1 MNKKE
6 RNEESKKNKEFFEAV
21 KLLSKD
27 TGVTVDAMCE
37 SIQNVL
43 IGALKKEYNNK
54 DIVFCDVDA
63 DKGEFRVYLRKTVV
77 SEISDPDTDL
87 LVEQAQQYKKGAM
100 PGDIVEIPVETAK
113 VSRITAEKGKHML
126 RQAIREAEQGQLR
139 SELESHNQEI
149 ITVTV
154 QRVIPESGDAVVSL
168 GKTEAVLYKSEQLPD
183 EVLQPND
190 IIKVYVAGVRSTDKN
205 TRATISRT
213 HPGLVRRLF
222 EEEVPEIFDGTVEIK
237 AVAREAGSRTKMAVY
252 SADPDVD
259 PVGACIGPR
268 GARVGKIVDLLG
280 GEIAEDLAAYFVESE
295 QIPSAC
301 GLGVLVDRDR
311 SVLAAGGYL
320 IQLLPGAGEDTI
332 AKVEGGIYAAPSVT
346 NQLRDDPDP
355 ANLLRTV
362 LSDFDLEILET
373 TPIEYRCYCSRERT
387 ERALLSLGSKEL
399 EDILREQ
406 GKADLTCQFC
416 DRIHSFSG
424 EELRRMIDELK
435 KIGK

>member
-1 MNKKE
+1 MANLI
-6 RNEESKKNKEFFEAV
+6 RG
-21 KLLSKD
+21 LSENG
-27 TGVTVDAMCE
+27 GV
-37 SIQNVL
+37 
-43 IGALKKEYNNK
+43 
-54 DIVFCDVDA
+54 VFCGVDS
-63 DKGEFRVYLRKTVV
+63 T
-77 SEISDPDTDL
+77 EI
-87 LVEQAQQYKKGAM
+87 V
-100 PGDIVEIPVETAK
+100 
-113 VSRITAEKGKHML
+113 RTAEKLHTTSATCSAALGRL
-126 RQAIREAEQGQLR
+126 LTG
-139 SELESHNQEI
+139 
-149 ITVTV
+149 
-154 QRVIPESGDAVVSL
+154 VSL
-168 GKTEAVLYKSEQLPD
+168 MGAMLKDDGDSITLRVSGGGP
-183 EVLQPND
+183 
-190 IIKVYVAGVRSTDKN
+190 AGVVIACTDAHGNVKGC
-205 TRATISRT
+205 ID
-213 HPGLVRRLF
+213 HPLVELPAK
-222 EEEVPEIFDGTVEIK
+222 ENGHL
-237 AVAREAGSRTKMAVY
+237 
-252 SADPDVD
+252 DVG
-259 PVGACIGPR
+259 GA
-268 GARVGKIVDLLG
+268 VGKDGVLTVIRDNKLQKEPTVGQVPLVS
-280 GEIAEDLAAYFVESE
+280 GEIAEDIAGYFVESE

-301 GLGVLVDRDR
+301 GLGVLVDRDC

-355 ANLLRTV
+355 ANLLCTV